1 MKRKLAKKSNKYQIA
16 EDSSGDDIKS
26 SNEENEENEEN
37 EDEENEGNKT
47 NKKNKNKKRNHQKSS
62 TIKVMKNN
70 NSKNNKDNNNS
81 NYKKEDVPD
90 PYTCSLAQ
98 IEFFFKSIVIGQDD
112 TIEDIA
118 MQIYFLS
125 RNKCSDIKDRIKVLL
140 FSGVSGCGKTQMAKE
155 IAKLFD
161 LKEDEEFIKY
171 DLTLMHDESSSS
183 ILLGSAPGLVQS
195 TCKNSLPFKLLNAIG

>member
-1 MKRKLAKKSNKYQIA
+1 MKSNKYQIA
-16 EDSSGDDIKS
+16 DDSSGDDIKS

-47 NKKNKNKKRNHQKSS
+47 NKKNKNKKRIHRKSS

-70 NSKNNKDNNNS
+70 NSKNNKDNNNNS
-81 NYKKEDVPD
+81 NYKKEEIPD

-125 RNKCSDIKDRIKVLL
+125 RNKGSDIKDRIKVLL